1 MIYPDLC
8 LAEFRR
14 AELYDFGLG
23 GIGGGVADASSGG
36 RGGNFRLTF
45 FPSTA
50 DWSDFFL
57 PFPGVTFP
65 VLSVFPAGTGN
76 IHS

>member
-1 MIYPDLC
+1 MATSKSSSFIDSSLVEEGVIYPDLC

-50 DWSDFFL
+50 D
-57 PFPGVTFP
+57 
-65 VLSVFPAGTGN
+65 
-76 IHS
+76 